1 MFFLRILQQLGNLQS
16 LVRLNVSHNALTS
29 IPLSLGSSPNLAIL
43 LANFNKSIDPPQSI
57 CNDSEEL
64 LGFLR
69 NRAPPV
75 LAKEF
80 FNYFPRI
87 RSNIAHSELQDS
99 ARTEYVKMQTQT
111 SKPASRSKT
120 PLLLPANA
128 TCCSQQSL
136 SDKITGLIYGAVLG
150 DSLGVATEY
159 LAFGEI
165 DFYYA
170 GGRLNHHSFVQDEHR
185 AHFLQGKTTCVSD
198 FILLI
203 IESIIQWSG
212 VLDELELARC
222 LIEYSSQGLIKEL
235 NVKPLITSTVI
246 NQLLVNSSLFA
257 SDPHSVALET
267 ARRLNTA
274 VCEDLHALPMA
285 IVSALPQ
292 FYNLDEVKSNA
303 RRVCQTTHAHPIV
316 LESTTTLAVIVAQ
329 LLQGRRVSDIKDSI
343 EEADR
348 TTTTTT
354 PTTPRRTDRL
364 EDVIDSALSCLDD
377 TIDFETSLTRI
388 LFMGGESRIYGAVCG
403 GILGCI
409 SGYSHLPPHWL
420 DGLEPSVTTWLNDK
434 LNHLLDMMDL
444 P

>member
-1 MFFLRILQQLGNLQS
+1 MDCYSSRLCFIFQHVQGELAEESLTEIPLSILESVNFYTTVDLSFNSIGSISSNLALQMPHITHLNISYNLLKELPSTIALLFHLEELLLRGNKITHLPHEICYMDNLQMLDVSHNLLCTLPDQLGNLQS

-136 SDKITGLIYGAVLG
+136 SDKITGNGKVIQSSSVDFDESEMQSIQIPFLGLIYGAVLG

-198 FILLI
+198 FIVSRFDFI
-203 IESIIQWSG
+203 TNSFISI
-212 VLDELELARC
+212 C
-222 LIEYSSQGLIKEL
+222 
-235 NVKPLITSTVI
+235 
-246 NQLLVNSSLFA
+246 
-257 SDPHSVALET
+257 
-267 ARRLNTA
+267 
-274 VCEDLHALPMA
+274 
-285 IVSALPQ
+285 
-292 FYNLDEVKSNA
+292 
-303 RRVCQTTHAHPIV
+303 
-316 LESTTTLAVIVAQ
+316 
-329 LLQGRRVSDIKDSI
+329 
-343 EEADR
+343 
-348 TTTTTT
+348 
-354 PTTPRRTDRL
+354 
-364 EDVIDSALSCLDD
+364 
-377 TIDFETSLTRI
+377 
-388 LFMGGESRIYGAVCG
+388 
-403 GILGCI
+403 
-409 SGYSHLPPHWL
+409 
-420 DGLEPSVTTWLNDK
+420 
-434 LNHLLDMMDL
+434 
-444 P
+444 